1 MTKIIWH
8 PLAMEDLRMTITYCQ
23 QEFGKSI
30 ARKVRDKLK
39 HDASL
44 LASHPKLGHPEDD
57 LNSENEPLIY
67 RSLLSGM
74 TKIVVMHCVN
84 YLCHIPFVTLRNDK
98 DSLHKA

>member
-1 MTKIIWH
+1 
-8 PLAMEDLRMTITYCQ
+8 MEDLRMTITYCQ

-74 TKIVVMHCVN
+74 TKIVYTMHDDYIFIHLLWN
-84 YLCHIPFVTLRNDK
+84 TRQNPA
-98 DSLHKA
+98 SLMKELLQRV